1 MAWKKKLSFWNEFF
15 SQQRTILGAGVSCLL
30 GNFDQK
36 LWSWK
41 TCVFFLTVIAIVTAI
56 TVTSKNASAIK
67 MREKERA
74 KNRQQQKIVE
84 QLDALEDENYTEISD
99 ELSGQFNIFLV
110 IFEKNLQFLELFQ
123 DRVHN
128 IVRTISI
135 SEILE
140 HQQRLKEP
148 SPTQP
153 TTTMTIENTTAVVTG
168 QTSQTTDFELS
179 DYVECFSLND
189 NLTSIECWIK

>member
-1 MAWKKKLSFWNEFF
+1 MKIIQKFQMSSLDSFQYFF
-15 SQQRTILGAGVSCLL
+15 
-30 GNFDQK
+30 GNFQTK
-36 LWSWK
+36 F
-41 TCVFFLTVIAIVTAI
+41 TI
-56 TVTSKNASAIK
+56 
-67 MREKERA
+67 
-74 KNRQQQKIVE
+74 
-84 QLDALEDENYTEISD
+84 
-99 ELSGQFNIFLV
+99 
-110 IFEKNLQFLELFQ
+110 LELFQ

-140 HQQRLKEP
+140 HQQRLPEP

-168 QTSQTTDFELS
+168 QTSQTADFELS

-189 NLTSIECWIK
+189 NLTSIEC

>member
-1 MAWKKKLSFWNEFF
+1 M
-15 SQQRTILGAGVSCLL
+15 
-30 GNFDQK
+30 
-36 LWSWK
+36 
-41 TCVFFLTVIAIVTAI
+41 TAI

-99 ELSGQFNIFLV
+99 ELSGQFSIF
-110 IFEKNLQFLELFQ
+110 FRYFSKKKLQFLELFR

-140 HQQRLKEP
+140 HQQRLPEP

-168 QTSQTTDFELS
+168 QTSQTADFELS

-189 NLTSIECWIK
+189 NLTSIEC